1 MKFVTKSI
9 LALAIA
15 GSFAAA
21 AVAQDKTG
29 WPETLTFGAGS
40 QGGSYFAYGSGFA
53 GLISEKLGVNAS
65 VEITGGP
72 GQNVTLVQTGDLNM
86 GFVTMG
92 PAYDAWVGKS
102 EVMPGVEHTA
112 VRAMFP
118 MYQTPL
124 QAAVLASSGI
134 KSFKDMEGK
143 RIGVGPASGT
153 SAAYW
158 PRYFK
163 AAGMEVNI
171 SYAGASDTAGQLKDG
186 LVDAFVYAAG
196 IPNGAYTQLAVEN
209 DVVFISMTEEERT
222 MFLKAEPAM
231 AAFTIPANTYEDQPE
246 AIETVSLWNFAIV
259 HESVPDSLVYEVTK
273 LAMEEHERMLQGHKA
288 AAETLPEHFDK
299 NTFMP
304 FHPGAAKWFTENG
317 YEIADELK

>member
-288 AAETLPEHFDK
+288 AAETLSLIHISEP
-299 NTFMP
+299 TRP
-304 FHPGAAKWFTENG
+304 
-317 YEIADELK
+317 Y

>member
-1 MKFVTKSI
+1 MKFITKSVI
-9 LALAIA
+9 ALAVA
-15 GSFAAA
+15 SSFAFSAA
-21 AVAQDKTG
+21 AQDKTG
-29 WPETLTFGAGS
+29 WPETVAFGTGS

-53 GLISEKLGVNAS
+53 GLISEKLGLNAS
-65 VEITGGP
+65 VEVTGGP
-72 GQNVTLVQTGDLNM
+72 GQNVTLVQTGDLSM

-163 AAGMEVNI
+163 AAGMDVNI

-186 LVDAFVYAAG
+186 LIDAFVYAAG

-209 DVVFISMTEEERT
+209 DVVFISMTEEERA
-222 MFLKAEPAM
+222 MFLQAEPAM
-231 AAFTIPANTYEDQPE
+231 SAFTSPGQLDQPDPVE
-246 AIETVSLWNFAIV
+246 QSRFGTSRSF
-259 HESVPDSLVYEVTK
+259 TK
-273 LAMEEHERMLQGHKA
+273 ACQTAWCTKSPSWRWKSMSACCRPTRLQRRPCRSISTRTPSCRSTLAQPSGSRRTA
-288 AAETLPEHFDK
+288 TRSPT
-299 NTFMP
+299 N
-304 FHPGAAKWFTENG
+304 
-317 YEIADELK
+317 